1 MLHINKEEAM
11 RQLQALEDQAN
22 KFVDLANKDEE
33 VRKIKHEAVLS
44 FIFDKETDEFE
55 TLKGEF

>member
-1 MLHINKEEAM
+1 M

-22 KFVDLANKDEE
+22 KFVDLANKDEQ
-33 VRKIKHEAVLS
+33 VRKIKEEAVLS